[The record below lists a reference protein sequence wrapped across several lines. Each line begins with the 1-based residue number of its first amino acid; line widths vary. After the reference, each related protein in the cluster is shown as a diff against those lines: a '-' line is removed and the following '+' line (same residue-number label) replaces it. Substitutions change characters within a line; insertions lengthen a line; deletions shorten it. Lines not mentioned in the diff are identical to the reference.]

1 MLDTQSR
8 QYSWQW
14 EGWHCSKIS
23 SFFAHYKYEASSTW
37 TYTMCFQVLFRR
49 MARYMGLLR
58 GNQTSFYLSHGWH
71 CQYRSPDAKV
81 FCSKVLSDRPF
92 LYSHPLQRKRHA
104 SHQHLV
110 REGLR
115 EFCHGYWLQPDRWRH
130 DRIMSGNFRHS
141 KRQTTEQNRPKLLQW
156 KRNSIIKAVCPVVD
170 YSLYVDDL
178 LICYRSKHIHI
189 IERHLQ
195 RSLNKLQ
202 EWADTNGFKFSTAK
216 TVCVHFCR
224 LRKFHSD
231 PQLLLNGSPIPVV
244 EEVKF
249 LGIIFDK
256 KTLISSSLALLE
268 K

>member
-1 MLDTQSR
+1 MWLKFKGQEPHVQINGVCRPTWTHCAVASVCSSLLSLTLISLTVAKQSF
-8 QYSWQW
+8 YAGYLVMSIFVEW

-23 SFFAHYKYEASSTW
+23 SFFAHYKHEASSTW

-58 GNQTSFYLSHGWH
+58 GNQTSFYLSHGWY

-130 DRIMSGNFRHS
+130 DRILSGNFRHS
-141 KRQTTEQNRPKLLQW
+141 KRQTTEQNL
-156 KRNSIIKAVCPVVD
+156 
-170 YSLYVDDL
+170 SL
-178 LICYRSKHIHI
+178 IHI
-189 IERHLQ
+189 WRCRRIERC
-195 RSLNKLQ
+195 RSR
-202 EWADTNGFKFSTAK
+202 W
-216 TVCVHFCR
+216 
-224 LRKFHSD
+224 
-231 PQLLLNGSPIPVV
+231 SPYH
-244 EEVKF
+244 
-249 LGIIFDK
+249 
-256 KTLISSSLALLE
+256 
-268 K
+268 